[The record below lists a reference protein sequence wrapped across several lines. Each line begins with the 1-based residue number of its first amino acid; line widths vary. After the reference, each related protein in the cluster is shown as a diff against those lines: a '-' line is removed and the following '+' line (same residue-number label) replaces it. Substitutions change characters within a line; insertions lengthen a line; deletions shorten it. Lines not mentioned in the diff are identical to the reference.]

1 MVKER
6 KTHSKAKVV
15 IPPWQK
21 LNITIEEASEYSGIG
36 RDKLR
41 ELTNSENCPFVFW
54 VGSKR
59 LIRRRQFE
67 EFVEKTKAL

>member
-6 KTHSKAKVV
+6 KTHSKEKIV

-54 VGSKR
+54 VGTKR

>member
-1 MVKER
+1 MKR
-6 KTHSKAKVV
+6 KTTAKVKIV

-21 LNITIEEASEYSGIG
+21 LNLTVEEAVAYSGIG

-41 ELTNSENCPFVFW
+41 ELTNSESCPFVFW

-59 LIRRRQFE
+59 LIRRKQFE
-67 EFVEKTKAL
+67 EFIEKTKMIE